1 MKRFLARVAPTAAF
15 AARALLMPAGLHA
28 ESPSEILALSDAKR
42 TINDMSFEVR
52 LSAYNGSQVTDT
64 KTLWGMLKIGA
75 DHNRVLM
82 FFVDPASD
90 RGRKL
95 LVDGDAVYLLFVR
108 TTNPIRLSPL
118 EVLTGQASDG
128 DVVRTFARDYD
139 VEAMADATLDG
150 ASVYHFSLVAK
161 ESVGDTS
168 YKRVQL
174 WVEKSS
180 LRLLYAEF
188 YAASGVLL
196 KKAFYRDYREAMG
209 KDVPFSLEV
218 FAGDDANKR
227 TVMTFDKVG
236 RKTVPETEF
245 RRSFLPLWNPEPPK

>member
-1 MKRFLARVAPTAAF
+1 MITAFLVLL
-15 AARALLMPAGLHA
+15 ALLLTAGLHA
-28 ESPSEILALSDAKR
+28 ESPAGILGQSDAQR
-42 TINDMSFEVR
+42 TIDDMSFEVR
-52 LSAYNGSQVTDT
+52 LSAYDGSQVTDT
-64 KTLWGMLKIGA
+64 TTLWGSLKIGA

-82 FFVDPASD
+82 YFVDPASS

-139 VEAMADATLDG
+139 VESMIDG
-150 ASVYHFSLVAK
+150 TQDGKPAYHFSLVAK

-180 LRLLYAEF
+180 LRLQYAEF

-196 KKAFYRDYREAMG
+196 KKAYYLDYREAMG
-209 KDVPFSLEV
+209 KDVPFTVEV

-236 RKTVPETEF
+236 RKAVPETEF
-245 RRSFLPLWNPEPPK
+245 RRSYLPSWNPEQPK